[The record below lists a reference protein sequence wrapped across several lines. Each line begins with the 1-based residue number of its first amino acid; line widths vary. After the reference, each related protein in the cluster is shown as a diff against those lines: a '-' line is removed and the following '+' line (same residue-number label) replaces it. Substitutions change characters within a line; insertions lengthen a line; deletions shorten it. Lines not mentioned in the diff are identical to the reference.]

1 MTAAAARRG
10 IDGDHRLLDDYAVFS
25 QACTGDRG
33 LRDRLRAT
41 RAFLATH
48 PDLDVWMSRPV
59 TTRLADLRRDR
70 AWLFIVWAVFTGRVR
85 IDMDLLAAKH
95 LFGLRQTVAGL
106 WPDDLAAAHG
116 IASQLG
122 WSPKWARDVI
132 DETLCTVM
140 AHSGHRLREL
150 TDTDIETFLAALTAC
165 PFASKATAKSWH
177 RRTFGV
183 RQVLYELAVVADPP
197 RRVLPKASLA
207 ERLGAISA
215 PEIRR
220 VMLAYVECRSA
231 VLARSSVEG
240 LIDALIPFGEF
251 LAGHHPEIR
260 SLRDLERAHIEE
272 FLVWNRSRTWRGRL
286 ARDKQVSPSVVHAG
300 VLALRNMFDD
310 ITLWGWAE
318 RPERRLIFATD
329 VPRLPRPLPLGLAP
343 DIDQALMEAIGRLD
357 DDFARVG
364 ITLLRRAGL
373 RLGELLD
380 LELNCV
386 VDYGSTGTWLRVPLG
401 KLNTERS
408 VPLDADTVALLDAWT
423 ARRGRQRPHPNP
435 RSGAPCD
442 YLFAERGQRISA
454 WRIRGGLD
462 TAVAAAGL
470 TGPGGTPLRVTPHQ
484 LRHTYATELANAGM
498 SLQGLMALLGHVTP
512 EMTLRYA
519 ARASPTLRSAYDEAI
534 GKVRRRIPVVPAG
547 RPAVPTKVE
556 WLASEYLKTRVAT
569 GYCSRHLAAEAC
581 PYANV
586 CETCDN
592 FVPGP
597 EFVPALR
604 SQLAD
609 IHELRADADQRGWT
623 GEAARHARVANA
635 LENHIARLENTGAAE
650 RSP

>member
-1 MTAAAARRG
+1 MTAAVARRG
-10 IDGDHRLLDDYAVFS
+10 TDGDHRLLDDYAVFS
-25 QACTGDRG
+25 RACTGDRG

-106 WPDDLAAAHG
+106 WPDDLVAAHG

-310 ITLWGWAE
+310 ITVW
-318 RPERRLIFATD
+318 D
-329 VPRLPRPLPLGLAP
+329 H
-343 DIDQALMEAIGRLD
+343 
-357 DDFARVG
+357 RVG
-364 ITLLRRAGL
+364 MGGAPRAPVDLRDR
-373 RLGELLD
+373 
-380 LELNCV
+380 
-386 VDYGSTGTWLRVPLG
+386 
-401 KLNTERS
+401 RS
-408 VPLDADTVALLDAWT
+408 PPAPATAW
-423 ARRGRQRPHPNP
+423 RRGP
-435 RSGAPCD
+435 
-442 YLFAERGQRISA
+442 
-454 WRIRGGLD
+454 
-462 TAVAAAGL
+462 
-470 TGPGGTPLRVTPHQ
+470 
-484 LRHTYATELANAGM
+484 
-498 SLQGLMALLGHVTP
+498 
-512 EMTLRYA
+512 
-519 ARASPTLRSAYDEAI
+519 
-534 GKVRRRIPVVPAG
+534 
-547 RPAVPTKVE
+547 
-556 WLASEYLKTRVAT
+556 
-569 GYCSRHLAAEAC
+569 
-581 PYANV
+581 
-586 CETCDN
+586 
-592 FVPGP
+592 
-597 EFVPALR
+597 
-604 SQLAD
+604 
-609 IHELRADADQRGWT
+609 
-623 GEAARHARVANA
+623 
-635 LENHIARLENTGAAE
+635 
-650 RSP
+650 